1 MKTINIKIAII
12 TEYRDLILQINK
24 AVELALNGFLQG
36 WDGEP
41 EMTMEGQV
49 VPIDAAMAHIVDT
62 ITDTVIDDLEFEEL
76 PFCEKDLDDI
86 KRQYYEVVMSKISE
100 AGSTFNRN

>member
-1 MKTINIKIAII
+1 MVDIKI
-12 TEYRDLILQINK
+12 ILQINK

-41 EMTMEGQV
+41 EMMMEGHV

-62 ITDTVIDDLEFEEL
+62 IADTVIDDLELEEP
-76 PFCEKDLDDI
+76 PFDEKELDDI
-86 KRQYYEVVMSKISE
+86 KRQFYEIVMSTISESE
-100 AGSTFNRN
+100 AGSTFNQN

>member
-1 MKTINIKIAII
+1 MIDIKI
-12 TEYRDLILQINK
+12 ILQINK

-41 EMTMEGQV
+41 EMMMEGQV

-62 ITDTVIDDLEFEEL
+62 IADTVIDDLELGEP
-76 PFCEKDLDDI
+76 PFKEKELDDI
-86 KRQYYEVVMSKISE
+86 KGQFYEIVMSKISE
-100 AGSTFNRN
+100 AGSTFNQN

>member
-1 MKTINIKIAII
+1 MIDIKI
-12 TEYRDLILQINK
+12 ILQINK

-41 EMTMEGQV
+41 EMMMEGQV

-62 ITDTVIDDLEFEEL
+62 IADTVIDDLELAEP
-76 PFCEKDLDDI
+76 PFNEKDLDDI
-86 KRQYYEVVMSKISE
+86 KRQYYEIVMSKISE
-100 AGSTFNRN
+100 AGSAFNQN

>member
-1 MKTINIKIAII
+1 MKKINI
-12 TEYRDLILQINK
+12 TLLPPRLHLILQINN

-41 EMTMEGQV
+41 EIMMEGQV
-49 VPIDAAMAHIVDT
+49 VPIDAAMAHIIDT

-86 KRQYYEVVMSKISE
+86 KRQYYEIVMSKISE
-100 AGSTFNRN
+100 AGSTFNWN

>member
-1 MKTINIKIAII
+1 MVDIKI
-12 TEYRDLILQINK
+12 ILQINK

-41 EMTMEGQV
+41 EMNMEGHV

-62 ITDTVIDDLEFEEL
+62 IADTVIDDLELEEP
-76 PFCEKDLDDI
+76 PFDEKELDDI
-86 KRQYYEVVMSKISE
+86 KRQFYEIVMSTISESE
-100 AGSTFNRN
+100 AGSTFNQN